1 MLLSLTISALVI
13 GSVYGLI
20 ALGYSLIYSASG
32 LMTFCQ
38 GEILMFGAFVGLSFY
53 RYLGW
58 PFPVA
63 LLAAMLVMFA
73 IGMLI
78 ERLLIRPILS
88 KQAKDIYVVLAT
100 IALGIV
106 LTNAAQQIW
115 GTTAVQFPAIFGVD
129 VINVFGTRV
138 QPEAFVCI
146 FVGAVAMISI
156 HLFMNK
162 MKFGTSMR
170 AAAMNPL
177 ASRSVGINVDMTTG
191 ITWGMSCALAGVAG
205 ILLGPV
211 QGVSIS
217 MGTTIGTKAFAAA
230 VIGDYGNM
238 YGAIIGGLIIGF
250 TETFSAAYITSDYK
264 DFITYGILALC
275 MVFLPRGILKGDVYD
290 R

>member
-1 MLLSLTISALVI
+1 MILSLTISAFVI

-38 GEILMFGAFVGLSFY
+38 GEILMFGAFVGLSFF
-53 RYLGW
+53 RYLNW
-58 PFPVA
+58 PFGLA
-63 LLAAMLVMFA
+63 LLATLVVMFI

-88 KQAKDIYVVLAT
+88 KQAQGIYVVLAT

-106 LTNAAQQIW
+106 LTNSAQQIW
-115 GTTAVQFPAIFGVD
+115 GTTAVQFPPIFGVD
-129 VINVFGTRV
+129 VIDILGTRV
-138 QPEAFVCI
+138 RPEAFMCI
-146 FVGAVAMISI
+146 FVGVAAMVII

-162 MKFGTSMR
+162 MTFGISMR

-177 ASRSVGINVDMTTG
+177 ASRSVGINVDLTTG
-191 ITWGMSCALAGVAG
+191 ITWGLSCALAGVAG

-230 VIGDYGNM
+230 VIGGYGNM
-238 YGAIIGGLIIGF
+238 YGAIIGGIIIGF

-264 DFITYGILALC
+264 DFITFGMLALC

>member
-38 GEILMFGAFVGLSFY
+38 GEILMFGAFIGLSFF

-58 PFPVA
+58 PFPLA
-63 LLAAMLVMFA
+63 LLATMIVMFI

-88 KQAKDIYVVLAT
+88 KHAKDIYVVLAT

-106 LTNAAQQIW
+106 LTNSAQQIW
-115 GTTAVQFPAIFGVD
+115 GTTAVQFPPIFGVD
-129 VINVFGTRV
+129 VITVLGTRV

-146 FVGAVAMISI
+146 FVGIIAMLGI
-156 HLFMNK
+156 HFFMNK
-162 MKFGTSMR
+162 SKFGTSMR

-191 ITWGMSCALAGVAG
+191 ITWGLSCALAGVAG

-211 QGVSIS
+211 QGVSLS
-217 MGTTIGTKAFAAA
+217 MGSTIGTKAFAAA
-230 VIGDYGNM
+230 VIGGYGNM
-238 YGAIIGGLIIGF
+238 YGAIIGGIIIGF

-264 DFITYGILALC
+264 DFITFGILALC
-275 MVFLPRGILKGDVYD
+275 MVFMPRGILKGDVYD